1 MKLDPL
7 SSHSDVV
14 DDILNP
20 YFYIKN
26 LIYVLKHTSSTA
38 FRGTYAAETS
48 DVHLLEPFQ
57 CTWSLSVERFK
68 EQSYLS
74 QFDPIKESVMMGTM

>member
-14 DDILNP
+14 DDILNL

-38 FRGTYAAETS
+38 FRGMLPKRVTCIY
-48 DVHLLEPFQ
+48 
-57 CTWSLSVERFK
+57 
-68 EQSYLS
+68 
-74 QFDPIKESVMMGTM
+74 